1 MALTGSIKEFGLADI
16 LQLIYF
22 QKKTGILKIDGPADN
37 IKIYFHEGNIVAARS
52 AKRPEENRIGNILLK
67 KGILKEEE
75 LKALLQRQ
83 AETGTRLGSLLIQE
97 DLVSRDVLIDIITH
111 QITDQIVQM
120 FTWKKGTYE
129 FTPQGVPIDK
139 NLGLSLDTQH
149 LLMEGLRIVDE
160 WSIIEGTLTLDTV
173 FEKTDKAEDAELT
186 EEEQEALALVD
197 GENDVS
203 TIIELSGKDDFG
215 ISKTLVSL
223 LEKGVIAPV
232 EEAKEVAE
240 EPVKPRKTAA
250 VMTYLIPLFVI
261 VAFAVSFVPAAVKG
275 MPAIKRLNASKTLES
290 LRLSVESYR
299 VKTGFFPES
308 LPSGRVIDPW
318 GNPYVYQRT
327 GDGYRL
333 FSSGPDGK
341 PDTSDDIL

>member
-22 QKKTGILKIDGPADN
+22 QKKTGILEIEGPVDT

-52 AKRPEENRIGNILLK
+52 AKRPEENRIGNILVK

-75 LKALLQRQ
+75 LKALLQKQ
-83 AETGTRLGSLLIQE
+83 AQTGTRLGSLLIQE
-97 DLVSRDVLIDIITH
+97 NLVPKEVLVDIITH

-173 FEKTDKAEDAELT
+173 FKKTAKAEDAELT
-186 EEEQEALALVD
+186 EEEKEALALVD

-223 LEKGVIAPV
+223 LEKGLIAPV

-240 EPVKPRKTAA
+240 APVKKRNLSV
-250 VMTYLIPLFVI
+250 VMTYLIPLLVI
-261 VAFAVSFVPAAVKG
+261 LGFAVSFVPAAVSNL
-275 MPAIKRLNASKTLES
+275 PVVDRLKASNELET

-299 VKTGFFPES
+299 IKTGYYPEN
-308 LPSGRVIDPW
+308 LPAGRATDPW
-318 GNPYVYQRT
+318 GTPYIYQRT
-327 GDGYRL
+327 GNGYRL
-333 FSSGPDGK
+333 FSAGPDGK

>member
-22 QKKTGILKIDGPADN
+22 QKKTGILEVEGPVDI

-52 AKRPEENRIGNILLK
+52 AKRPEENRIGNILIK

-75 LKALLQRQ
+75 LKDLLRRQ
-83 AETGTRLGSLLIQE
+83 AQSGTRLGSLLIQE
-97 DLVSRDVLIDIITH
+97 NLVSREVLVDIITH

-139 NLGLSLDTQH
+139 NLGISLDTQH

-173 FEKTDKAEDAELT
+173 FEKVDKSVEAELS
-186 EEEQEALALVD
+186 EEEVEALNLVD

-223 LEKGVIAPV
+223 LEKGLIVPI
-232 EEAKEVAE
+232 EEAMEVAE
-240 EPVKPRKTAA
+240 EPVKKRNLSI
-250 VMTYLIPLFVI
+250 VMTYLIPLLIILGFV
-261 VAFAVSFVPAAVKG
+261 VSFAPATVRNL
-275 MPAIKRLNASKTLES
+275 PLVDRLEASNKLEFI
-290 LRLSVESYR
+290 RLSVESYR
-299 VKTGFFPES
+299 IKTGYYPKNI
-308 LPSGRVIDPW
+308 PVDNATDPW
-318 GNPYVYQRT
+318 GNRYVYLLT
-327 GDGYRL
+327 GNGYRL
-333 FSSGPDGK
+333 FSAGPDGK
-341 PDTSDDIL
+341 PDTGDDIF